1 MRRIQQ
7 YEVEEVI
14 GRGGMGVVYRAR
26 SPGGGPVALK
36 LLRRTSLA
44 EARARFERERRLLS
58 SLGETEGF
66 VPLLDAGESAEGP
79 FIVMKLVTGG
89 TLRDR
94 LQRGPLG
101 VDETVAL
108 GIALGSALGAAHV
121 RGIIH
126 RDLKPENILFDG
138 TRPLVADLGL
148 AKHFAGGA
156 PGASQSVSLS
166 QTGTS
171 RGTAGYLAPEQ
182 LKDAKSAGPAAD
194 VFALGAL
201 LYECLSGRPSFSG
214 ESLIEV
220 LVAIEECDPEPL
232 GVLRP
237 DAPRALVALVERALA
252 RAPARRPA
260 DGHAIARDLAAL
272 DAPPRRRRRGPV
284 LVLVAALALGA
295 AVALHARPR
304 REPEPK
310 PPPHPVAPE
319 PDLAK
324 AHAEQGWVLLRRKEL
339 DAALSEFEHALA
351 LDRKNAVALAG
362 RARVRQTRGDLGAE
376 GDAEDALRID
386 PRLGA
391 AWAVLGRARLRRKEV
406 EGAIAALTS
415 AVALE
420 PSDVEALYD
429 QAEAFSSA
437 ERFEEALVPAGRA
450 IELDPDLARARYVRA
465 VARIRL
471 GDLAGAEKDAARA
484 VEIDPKLRP
493 AILVLANARVHLK
506 DIEGAVAAYSRAIEL
521 APGSADGWSGRGWA
535 HQKRGEW
542 TESIDDLTRAIELDE
557 KDPDA
562 WGYRAWAYVST
573 SEPEAAVADA
583 TRAIELDPQFAE
595 SWGTRALARCM
606 LRKYSAAAK
615 DAEKAIALAPGVARY
630 RGYRS
635 MARCAKGDYQGAL
648 EDAEKEIELEPRTST
663 GYTNRGRAHAGLG
676 RKTEAVRDF
685 ETYLELDP
693 EAIDAKSIRAEIA
706 RLRRSP

>member
-1 MRRIQQ
+1 M
-7 YEVEEVI
+7 I

-26 SPGGGPVALK
+26 SPGGELVALK
-36 LLRRTSLA
+36 LLRKATLA
-44 EARARFERERRLLS
+44 EARARFERERRLLA

-66 VPLLDAGESAEGP
+66 VPLLDAGESTEGP

-89 TLRDR
+89 TLRAR

-108 GIALGSALGAAHV
+108 GIALGSALGAAHA

-126 RDLKPENILFDG
+126 RDLKPENVLFDG
-138 TRPLVADLGL
+138 TMPLVADLGL
-148 AKHFAGGA
+148 AKHFAGDA

-214 ESLIEV
+214 ESLIEI

-252 RAPARRPA
+252 REPARRPA
-260 DGHAIARDLAAL
+260 DGHAIARELDAL
-272 DAPPRRRRRGPV
+272 DAPPPRRRRGTV

-295 AVALHARPR
+295 AVAVHERPG
-304 REPEPK
+304 REPGPK
-310 PPPHPVAPE
+310 PPPRPVAPE
-319 PDLAK
+319 PDLAP
-324 AHAEQGWVLLRRKEL
+324 AHAARGWVLLRRKEL
-339 DAALSEFEHALA
+339 DAALAELENALA

-362 RARVRQTRGDLGAE
+362 RARVRQARGDLGAE
-376 GDAEDALRID
+376 GDAEEALRVD
-386 PRLGA
+386 PGLGA
-391 AWAVLGRARLRRKEV
+391 AWAVLGHARLRRGEV
-406 EGAIAALTS
+406 ESAIAALTS

-420 PSDVEALYD
+420 PRDLEAWYD
-429 QAEAFSSA
+429 QAEALSRA
-437 ERFEEALVPAGRA
+437 ERFEDALVPAGRA

-465 VARIRL
+465 VARLRL
-471 GDLAGAEKDAARA
+471 GDLAGAEEDAARA
-484 VEIDPKLRP
+484 AEIDPKLRP
-493 AILVLANARVHLK
+493 PLLVLGNARVYLK
-506 DIEGAVAAYSRAIEL
+506 DIEGAVAAYTRAIEL
-521 APGSADGWSGRGWA
+521 APESADGWSGRGWA

-542 TESIDDLTRAIELDE
+542 TESIADLSHAIELDA
-557 KDPDA
+557 KDADA
-562 WGYRAWAYVST
+562 WGYRAWANVSV
-573 SEPEAAVADA
+573 SNAKAAAADA
-583 TRAIELDPQFAE
+583 TKAIELDPKFAE
-595 SWGTRALARCM
+595 FWGTRAIARSM
-606 LRKYSAAAK
+606 LRKYDDAAA
-615 DAEKAIALAPGVARY
+615 DADRAIALAPGVARF

-648 EDAEKEIELEPRTST
+648 EDAEKEIELEPRIST
-663 GYTNRGRAHAGLG
+663 GYTDRGRAYAGLG
-676 RKTEAVRDF
+676 RKAEAVRDF

-693 EAIDAKSIRAEIA
+693 EAVDARSVRAEIA
-706 RLRRSP
+706 RLRGSP